1 MVWTRIFL
9 KAETNLRRMDLPTDP
24 GKPQITGSAINV
36 SSQAFDRSQEISQ
49 GSLNHDELSSAN
61 VLFHADYALHQQE
74 DPLRVG
80 KPPMHN
86 SSIFS
91 GSALLISIYWMN
103 WPGHNQ
109 SPLAEAHI
117 VNRGNFN
124 MAIRVLLLHRLLSSF
139 NSGWKSESQK
149 NWLSKRSKFFRISV
163 SLSIFSQAILGMTFR
178 KMGEIHAF
186 PTLQIYRAQFSE

>member
-1 MVWTRIFL
+1 MKCPAPVRFKSAQYTNANWVWRCHYLKMAKVMVWTRIFL
-9 KAETNLRRMDLPTDP
+9 KAETNLLLMDLPRDP
-24 GKPQITGSAINV
+24 GKPQITGSAMNV

-91 GSALLISIYWMN
+91 GRHFSSQFIGWIGPVTANHAWLKNISWI
-103 WPGHNQ
+103 
-109 SPLAEAHI
+109 E
-117 VNRGNFN
+117 
-124 MAIRVLLLHRLLSSF
+124 
-139 NSGWKSESQK
+139 
-149 NWLSKRSKFFRISV
+149 
-163 SLSIFSQAILGMTFR
+163 AILTW
-178 KMGEIHAF
+178 
-186 PTLQIYRAQFSE
+186 Q